1 MYGHGIFVY
10 FILGLQT
17 VIIDD
22 DLSNQMDS
30 NNASSSLAHSCQ
42 WCHKQYVL
50 KNKLLKHQRAHHYH
64 LLPPSL
70 QEPQPS
76 RKLGNKMKKMDDHS
90 TLKSEQQSQTVNI
103 QFTGMFNLCWYS
115 FFVCFNLMW
124 MLEYV

>member
-1 MYGHGIFVY
+1 MLTYYYGILKY
-10 FILGLQT
+10 LTLGLQT

-22 DLSNQMDS
+22 DLSSQMDS
-30 NNASSSLAHSCQ
+30 NNTSSSLAHSCQ

-76 RKLGNKMKKMDDHS
+76 RKLGNKMKKTDDHS
-90 TLKSEQQSQTVNI
+90 SLKSEQQSQTVNI
-103 QFTGMFNLCWYS
+103 QFTGMFSLFWFIF
-115 FFVCFNLMW
+115 FFVLI
-124 MLEYV
+124 